1 MDAGRGAEVTQR
13 RDMSVNAS
21 RCPAGC
27 DGSWPRA
34 RLSANACCAING
46 ALSAAAPSAA
56 TGCGGRRL
64 SLPRLCPPS
73 CWCARGTSHNT
84 CATRPQAAG
93 YVATS
98 RIAAAR
104 TFVASAPKM
113 AKAPSPPSMPSE
125 FTGKTTMSIS
135 KIAGSKKDA
144 GVDKLH
150 DYDGPIG
157 FVSLSLSLSLT
168 FSRSRARALSL
179 SLSLSLA
186 RVCITST
193 LPTQSAR
200 ANDVGLHG

>member
-1 MDAGRGAEVTQR
+1 MRLGVLRVATARGLVPVCRLMCAVRSTG
-13 RDMSVNAS
+13 
-21 RCPAGC
+21 RCPPLPLALPLDVEGGGC
-27 DGSWPRA
+27 V
-34 RLSANACCAING
+34 
-46 ALSAAAPSAA
+46 ALD
-56 TGCGGRRL
+56 L
-64 SLPRLCPPS
+64 SLPRLYPPS

-93 YVATS
+93 YLATS

-157 FVSLSLSLSLT
+157 FVSLSPSLSLT
-168 FSRSRARALSL
+168 LSRSRARARSLSL
-179 SLSLSLA
+179 SLSLSRA
-186 RVCITST
+186 RLHHVNAAYTECAG
-193 LPTQSAR
+193 QRCWSAWLR
-200 ANDVGLHG
+200 V